1 MSGRVLASAALALA
15 PVLPSS
21 YTVRAR
27 HLMFHYKNMCQLPAR
42 FRQSPVWFEQHT
54 RPLRPGQKVG
64 QTFPEL
70 FPNAGTLPSR
80 H

>member
-1 MSGRVLASAALALA
+1 
-15 PVLPSS
+15 
-21 YTVRAR
+21 
-27 HLMFHYKNMCQLPAR
+27 MFYYKNMCQLPAR